1 MRHGEICTA
10 EAHGL
15 NAAEGSLQIVGR
27 DAGDDIAVI
36 KSARGKGGFFH
47 NADGVAVDRVAEQA
61 DQLGTII
68 LFHTIASVQIPA
80 RIAAG
85 FSYYNRRSRQLQAA
99 RMAAA

>member
-1 MRHGEICTA
+1 MRHGEIYAA

-36 KSARGKGGFFH
+36 EPARGKGGFFH

-68 LFHTIASVQIPA
+68 FLHTIASVSFPRALLRVFLIVSGA
-80 RIAAG
+80 RADCKPRG
-85 FSYYNRRSRQLQAA
+85 
-99 RMAAA
+99 